1 MWPHPSG
8 VVACDPYFG
17 NVVLLDGFNGING
30 ATATT
35 DESPSAHGSATF
47 HGVAQLSTTQAK
59 FGTSSLFLGSGSLG
73 YITWPD
79 SNDWYFDGG
88 NFTIEFWL
96 YPLSYGSANA
106 FLIDQWGGG
115 QNAWVL
121 WWNVNQLSWNTAV
134 AVTDNNF
141 DIAAPAS
148 TPSLNAWHH
157 IAIDSD
163 GTKVRLYADGV
174 MIASTTTVRNLAN
187 STSLLAIGSDPVGTY
202 ISQGYMDELRITKG
216 VARYASDSGF
226 AVPTAAFPRVQCP
239 DPHFA
244 QVVLLMGFEDVNGS
258 TGAPGMTDE
267 SSHAHGVA
275 TDNGNAA
282 ISTAQFKFGT
292 SSLGLN
298 TNPALIKYLDSPDW
312 QLAASNTDQYTIEC
326 WVRLSTF
333 TLDSYVLSQTSVG
346 NRAFYLILRHTT
358 GDLEYGFSSDGTN
371 WNVYASTSLGLTTG
385 NWYFLTVDKDATG
398 KVRVYSNG
406 VMVASGTPA
415 NSAMFNST
423 IELDIGALA
432 GNNGIVGWMD
442 ELRITKGTARY
453 ANDAGFAVPT
463 ARFPRS

>member
-1 MWPHPSG
+1 MAIDLVNSKGWFRINGGNWDGSG
-8 VVACDPYFG
+8 TDNPATNTG
-17 NVVLLDGFNGING
+17 GINI
-30 ATATT
+30 ATLFPTNA
-35 DESPSAHGSATF
+35 AYALF
-47 HGVAQLSTTQAK
+47 CANNNAAGVAAN
-59 FGTSSLFLGSGSLG
+59 FGTSAFSFTVPSG
-73 YITWPD
+73 
-79 SNDWYFDGG
+79 F
-88 NFTIEFWL
+88 
-96 YPLSYGSANA
+96 SA
-106 FLIDQWGGG
+106 WG
-115 QNAWVL
+115 
-121 WWNVNQLSWNTAV
+121 
-134 AVTDNNF
+134 
-141 DIAAPAS
+141 AADVPA
-148 TPSLNAWHH
+148 
-157 IAIDSD
+157 
-163 GTKVRLYADGV
+163 
-174 MIASTTTVRNLAN
+174 
-187 STSLLAIGSDPVGTY
+187 
-202 ISQGYMDELRITKG
+202 
-216 VARYASDSGF
+216 F

-282 ISTAQFKFGT
+282 ISTAQFKFGS

-326 WVRLSTF
+326 WVRLSSF
-333 TLDSYVLSQTSVG
+333 ALDSYVLSQTSVG

-453 ANDAGFAVPT
+453 ASDAGFAVPT